1 MHSRYR
7 MAARHAAAHGAVLA
21 MALLLSACAMFAP
34 RYDATLDT
42 STTSAYEMVARFA
55 ANGEL
60 GTYSDKASFAAT
72 STQYADALAQL
83 AVAKMRAATLLTQ
96 GSKALRARDLLTGM
110 IQGCSDQVASYAK
123 MHQAFGI
130 QPASGATQPM
140 MVACDQAAKA
150 AQAMKG
156 S

>member
-1 MHSRYR
+1 
-7 MAARHAAAHGAVLA
+7 
-21 MALLLSACAMFAP
+21 
-34 RYDATLDT
+34 
-42 STTSAYEMVARFA
+42 
-55 ANGEL
+55 
-60 GTYSDKASFAAT
+60 
-72 STQYADALAQL
+72 
-83 AVAKMRAATLLTQ
+83 MRASTLLTQ
-96 GSKALRARDLLTGM
+96 GAKALKARDLLTGM